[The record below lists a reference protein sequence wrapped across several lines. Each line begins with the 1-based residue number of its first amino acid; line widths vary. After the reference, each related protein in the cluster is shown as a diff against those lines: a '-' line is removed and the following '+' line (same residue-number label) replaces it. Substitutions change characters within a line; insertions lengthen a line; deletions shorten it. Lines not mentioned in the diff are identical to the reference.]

1 MRRLSRRNTLNLVK
15 ELDAF
20 PKVPESYVET
30 SAFGGTVSLVVFIL
44 MALLTISEFF
54 VYQDSWMKYEYEV
67 DTDFTSK
74 LKIRI
79 DITVAMKCERVGA
92 DVLDI
97 AGTVVASK
105 ELKYD
110 PVSFEPSPQK
120 KIWYQ
125 ILHQIQNRVNEER
138 SLQDVL
144 FKSALKGQFSDPV
157 PQNDSASESKSA
169 CRIHG
174 KIYVNKVAGNFH
186 ITLGKPIDTV
196 RGHAH
201 FVPLIKNEAAFN
213 FSHRIDHL
221 SFGNDVPGHINPLDG
236 TEKITLE
243 QNMMFQY
250 FITVVPTKLHTSN
263 VSVNMH
269 QFSVTERE
277 RVVSKE
283 KGSHG
288 VNGIFIKYKLSPLM
302 VRVRE
307 EHMPIFMFLVR
318 LCGIIGGIFSTSG
331 LLHKLIG
338 YLVDII
344 CCRIRLGA
352 DQAKEVL
359 AD

>member
-1 MRRLSRRNTLNLVK
+1 MKRLNRRNTLNLVK

-30 SAFGGTVSLVVFIL
+30 SAFGGTVSLIVFIL

-54 VYQDSWMKYEYEV
+54 VYQDSWLNYEYEV

-74 LKIRI
+74 LKIKI
-79 DITVAMKCERVGA
+79 DITVAIKCEMGA

-97 AGTVVASK
+97 TGTIIASK

-120 KIWYQ
+120 KLWYQ
-125 ILHQIQNRVNEER
+125 ILHQIQNRLREER

-144 FKSALKGQFSDPV
+144 FKSALKGHFSDPV
-157 PQNDSASESKSA
+157 PQNDSPSNSQNA

-174 KIYVNKVAGNFH
+174 QIHVIKVAGNFH
-186 ITLGKPIDTV
+186 ITLGKPIDTI

-201 FVPLIKNEAAFN
+201 FASLIKNEVALN
-213 FSHRIDHL
+213 FSHRIDYL
-221 SFGNDVPGHINPLDG
+221 SFGNDVPGHINPLY
-236 TEKITLE
+236 E
-243 QNMMFQY
+243 NMLFQY
-250 FITVVPTKLHTSN
+250 FITVVPTKLHISG

-277 RVVSKE
+277 RVVSNK

-288 VNGIFIKYKLSPLM
+288 VSGIFIKYKLSPLM

-307 EHMPIFMFLVR
+307 EHMPLSVFLVR

-331 LLHKLIG
+331 LLHRLIG
-338 YLVDII
+338 YFVDII
-344 CCRIRLGA
+344 CCCFRLGA
-352 DQAKEVL
+352 DQSKEVSHY
-359 AD
+359 

>member
-20 PKVPESYVET
+20 PKVPESYVKT
-30 SAFGGTVSLVVFIL
+30 SAFGGTVTLIVFIL

-67 DTDFTSK
+67 DTDFTSQ
-74 LKIRI
+74 LKIKI
-79 DITVAMKCERVGA
+79 DITVAMKCTRVGA
-92 DVLDI
+92 DVLDLSGSVI
-97 AGTVVASK
+97 ASK

-120 KIWYQ
+120 KMWYQ
-125 ILHQIQNRVNEER
+125 VLHQIQDRLNEER

-144 FKSALKGQFSDPV
+144 FKSALKGHFSDPV
-157 PQNDSASESKSA
+157 PQNDYASDSQSA

-174 KIYVNKVAGNFH
+174 QIYVSKVAGNFH
-186 ITLGKPIDTV
+186 ITLGKPIENI

-201 FVPLIKNEAAFN
+201 FVPLIKNEAPFN
-213 FSHRIDHL
+213 FSHRIDYL

-243 QNMMFQY
+243 QHMLFQY
-250 FITVVPTKLHTSN
+250 FITVVPTKLHTSG

-269 QFSVTERE
+269 QFSVTEQE
-277 RVVSKE
+277 RVVNKE

-288 VNGIFIKYKLSPLM
+288 VTGIFIKYKLSPLM

-307 EHMPIFMFLVR
+307 ERMPIFTFLVR

-352 DQAKEVL
+352 DQSKE
-359 AD
+359 DSS

>member
-1 MRRLSRRNTLNLVK
+1 MKRLNRRNTLNLVK

-30 SAFGGTVSLVVFIL
+30 SAFGGTVSLIVFIL

-54 VYQDSWMKYEYEV
+54 VFQDSWLKYEYEV

-74 LKIRI
+74 LKIKI
-79 DITVAMKCERVGA
+79 DYIFYALEFPYSCLG
-92 DVLDI
+92 
-97 AGTVVASK
+97 
-105 ELKYD
+105 
-110 PVSFEPSPQK
+110 VSFEPSPQK
-120 KIWYQ
+120 KLWYQ
-125 ILHQIQNRVNEER
+125 ILHQIQNRLREER

-144 FKSALKGQFSDPV
+144 FKSALKGYFSDPV
-157 PQNDSASESKSA
+157 PQNDSPSNSQNA

-174 KIYVNKVAGNFH
+174 QIYVIKVAGTFH
-186 ITLGKPIDTV
+186 ITLGKPIDTI

-201 FVPLIKNEAAFN
+201 FASLIKNEVALN
-213 FSHRIDHL
+213 FSHRIDYL

-243 QNMMFQY
+243 QNMLFQY
-250 FITVVPTKLHTSN
+250 FITVVPTKLHTSG

-277 RVVSKE
+277 RVVSNK

-288 VNGIFIKYKLSPLM
+288 VSGIFIKYKLSPLM

-307 EHMPIFMFLVR
+307 EHMPLSVFLVR
-318 LCGIIGGIFSTSG
+318 LCGIVGGIFSTSG
-331 LLHKLIG
+331 LLHRLIG
-338 YLVDII
+338 YFVDII
-344 CCRIRLGA
+344 CCCFRLGA
-352 DQAKEVL
+352 DQSKEVSHY
-359 AD
+359 

>member
-1 MRRLSRRNTLNLVK
+1 MNKLRRRSTINLVK

-20 PKVPESYVET
+20 PKVPESYVEK
-30 SAFGGTVSLVVFIL
+30 SAFGGTVSLIVFIL

-74 LKIRI
+74 LKIKI
-79 DITVAMKCERVGA
+79 DITIAMKCSRVGA

-97 AGTVVASK
+97 AGAVVASK

-110 PVSFEPSPQK
+110 DVSFEPSPK
-120 KIWYQ
+120 KKMWYQ
-125 ILHQIQNRVNEER
+125 ILHQIQNRLREDH

-144 FKSALKGQFSDPV
+144 FKSALKGYFSDPV
-157 PQNDSASESKSA
+157 PQNDTTSNSQNA

-174 KIYVNKVAGNFH
+174 KIYVSKVAGNFH
-186 ITLGKPIDTV
+186 IILGKPIDTI

-201 FVPLIKNEAAFN
+201 FASLIKNEAALN
-213 FSHRIDHL
+213 FSHRIDNL

-243 QNMMFQY
+243 QNMLFQY
-250 FITVVPTKLHTSN
+250 FITVVPTKLHTSD
-263 VSVNMH
+263 VSLNMH
-269 QFSVTERE
+269 QFSVTEQE
-277 RVVSKE
+277 RVVSNE

-288 VNGIFIKYKLSPLM
+288 ISGIFIKYKLCPLM
-302 VRVRE
+302 VRVTE
-307 EHMPIFMFLVR
+307 EHMPFSVFLVR

-331 LLHKLIG
+331 LLHRLIG
-338 YLVDII
+338 YFIDIV
-344 CCRIRLGA
+344 CCNFRHVA
-352 DQAKEVL
+352 DQSQEVVP
-359 AD
+359 D

>member
-20 PKVPESYVET
+20 PKVPESYVKT
-30 SAFGGTVSLVVFIL
+30 SAFGGTVTLIVFIL

-67 DTDFTSK
+67 DTDFTSQ
-74 LKIRI
+74 LKIKI
-79 DITVAMKCERVGA
+79 DITVAMKCTRVGA
-92 DVLDI
+92 DVLDLSGSVI
-97 AGTVVASK
+97 ASK

-120 KIWYQ
+120 KMWYQ
-125 ILHQIQNRVNEER
+125 VLHQIQDRLNEER

-144 FKSALKGQFSDPV
+144 FKSALKGHFSDPV
-157 PQNDSASESKSA
+157 PQNDYASDSQSA

-174 KIYVNKVAGNFH
+174 QIYVSKVAGNFH
-186 ITLGKPIDTV
+186 ITLGKPIENI

-201 FVPLIKNEAAFN
+201 FVPLIKNEE
-213 FSHRIDHL
+213 HML
-221 SFGNDVPGHINPLDG
+221 
-236 TEKITLE
+236 
-243 QNMMFQY
+243 FQY
-250 FITVVPTKLHTSN
+250 FITVVPTKLHTSG

-269 QFSVTERE
+269 QFSVTEQE
-277 RVVSKE
+277 RVVNKE

-288 VNGIFIKYKLSPLM
+288 VTGIFIKYKLSPLM

-307 EHMPIFMFLVR
+307 ERMPIFTFLVR

-352 DQAKEVL
+352 DQSKE
-359 AD
+359 DSS